1 MPRTKKN
8 LLYSEVTDQFFSK
21 MDKEITNI
29 IEITGVFYMFAN
41 VFEDLKGDFRR
52 AEVVYREQ
60 IKKELIKNHQNI
72 QD

>member
-41 VFEDLKGDFRR
+41 FLKTLKEISEELKLFTESKSRR
-52 AEVVYREQ
+52 S
-60 IKKELIKNHQNI
+60 
-72 QD
+72 